1 MPIEIKELVIKAT
14 VVDGSGSGSGSQA
27 AGLSEPGAS
36 RPPLN
41 TEQIV
46 EACVEQVLSILEQ
59 KRDR

>member
-14 VVDGSGSGSGSQA
+14 VVDGSGSQT
-27 AGLSEPGAS
+27 AGLSEPGTS

-46 EACVEQVLSILEQ
+46 EVCVEQVLSILEQ

>member
-1 MPIEIKELVIKAT
+1 MPIEIKELVIKAS
-14 VVDGSGSGSGSQA
+14 VVDGSSPDA
-27 AGLSEPGAS
+27 AGLSDPGSS

>member
-1 MPIEIKELVIKAT
+1 MPIEIKELVIKAS
-14 VVDGSGSGSGSQA
+14 VVDGSSPDA
-27 AGLSEPGAS
+27 AGLSDPGAS

>member
-14 VVDGSGSGSGSQA
+14 VVDGRSRDP
-27 AGLSEPGAS
+27 AGPSEPGAS
-36 RPPLN
+36 RPAMN

-46 EACVEQVLSILEQ
+46 ETCVEQVLSILEQ

>member
-14 VVDGSGSGSGSQA
+14 VVDGSGSGSQA